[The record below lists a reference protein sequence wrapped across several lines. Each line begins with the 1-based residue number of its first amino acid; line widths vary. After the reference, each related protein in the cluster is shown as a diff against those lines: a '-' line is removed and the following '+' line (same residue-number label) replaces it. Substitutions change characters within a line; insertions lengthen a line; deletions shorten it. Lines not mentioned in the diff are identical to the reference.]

1 MSSGTVPRYSSR
13 RLIMLGWILTFGF
26 SVIVAQLVHYQIV
39 RHTELVDEAQRQR
52 TWQEQLPPRRGYIFD
67 RNGHLLALNA
77 VLWNVSVSPP
87 LVNNANEL
95 ADTLAVLLE
104 MPREK
109 VYGALTTDAEWTQL
123 ARFVPYE
130 VGEEIAAL
138 KEASITCEPR
148 SVRVYPEDS
157 LFAHALGI
165 VTIEGDGFCGLD
177 GYHNQEL
184 KGVGGYEIVE
194 KDPAGKRLPLPALEC
209 TPPQSGV
216 DLVLTLDRSI
226 QYIAA
231 EELQRAIEEYG
242 AESGTVIIMEPQTGA
257 VLALVSYPD
266 YDPSD
271 FVGADPRRLIDPAVS
286 SMWEPGS
293 IFKIITWGAG
303 LDSGTISPGTTFYD
317 DGALEVG
324 GRVIRNWDRRGYG
337 LVTMTDGLV
346 QSLNTVASFI
356 STSMGKDRF
365 YTYLRRFGFGNLTG
379 VDLASEGP
387 GMMKLPGDPNWFP
400 SELGTNSF
408 GQGIA
413 VTPMQMVTAVS
424 AVANQG
430 MMMKPYM
437 TQRFI
442 IEDESNGEERV
453 VQVEPMV
460 IRRTISQEAAETLTG
475 LLVEVI
481 ERGATKAQVPGYRI
495 AGKTG
500 TAQIPTAY
508 GYDPNDTIASFVGF
522 APADDPQFIVLIK
535 LERPQASPW
544 GSQTAAPTFK
554 AIAERLFAYMQI
566 PPDKMRL
573 AQGEQEP

>member
-1 MSSGTVPRYSSR
+1 MMTSGTVTRHSSR
-13 RLIMLGWILTFGF
+13 RLIMLGWILTFAF
-26 SVIVAQLVHYQIV
+26 SVIVAQLVHYQILWQP
-39 RHTELVDEAQRQR
+39 ELRDVAQEQR
-52 TWQEQLPPRRGYIFD
+52 TWQEELSPERGYVFD
-67 RNGHLLALNA
+67 RNGHLLALNV
-77 VLWNVSVSPP
+77 VLWDISVSPP
-87 LVNNANEL
+87 LVNHADEL
-95 ADTLAVLLE
+95 ADTLAALLE
-104 MPREK
+104 MPRAK
-109 VYGALTTDAEWTQL
+109 VYGALTADAEWVPL
-123 ARFVPYE
+123 ARFVSYE
-130 VGEEIAAL
+130 VGEEIVAL
-138 KEASITCEPR
+138 KQASITCEPR
-148 SVRVYPEDS
+148 PMRVYPEGS

-184 KGVGGYEIVE
+184 QGVAGRDVVE

-209 TPPQSGV
+209 TPPQAGV

-231 EELQRAIEEYG
+231 EELQKAIDEYG

-266 YDPSD
+266 YDPGD
-271 FVGADPRRLIDPAVS
+271 FVDVDPRLLVDPAVS

-346 QSLNTVASFI
+346 ESLNTVASFI

-387 GMMKLPGDPNWFP
+387 GMVKLPGDPNWFP

-413 VTPMQMVTAVS
+413 VTPMQMITAAS
-424 AVANQG
+424 AVANRG
-430 MMMKPYM
+430 MMMKPYIA
-437 TQRFI
+437 QRFI
-442 IEDESNGEERV
+442 IDDESDGEERV
-453 VQVEPMV
+453 IQVEPMA
-460 IRRTISQEAAETLTG
+460 IRRAISQEAAETLTDM
-475 LLVEVI
+475 LVQVI
-481 ERGATKAQVPGYRI
+481 EQGATKAQVPGYRI

-508 GYDPNDTIASFVGF
+508 GYDPVDTIASFVGF

-554 AIAERLFAYMQI
+554 IIAERLFAYLQI
-566 PPDKMRL
+566 PPDEVRL
-573 AQGEQEP
+573 AQGE

>member
-1 MSSGTVPRYSSR
+1 MSSGTEPRRSSR

-26 SVIVAQLVHYQIV
+26 SVIAAQLVHYQIL
-39 RHTELVDEAQRQR
+39 RHTELVDEAANQRI
-52 TWQEQLPPRRGYIFD
+52 WKEDLPPRRGYVFD
-67 RNGHLLALNA
+67 RNGHLLALN
-77 VLWNVSVSPP
+77 VVQWNISVSPP
-87 LVNNANEL
+87 LVAHADEL
-95 ADTLAVLLE
+95 ADTLAALLE

-109 VYGALTTDAEWTQL
+109 VYEALTADAEWVPL
-123 ARFVPYE
+123 ARFVPYG

-138 KEASITCEPR
+138 NEASITCEPR
-148 SVRVYPEDS
+148 PLRVYPEGS
-157 LFAHALGI
+157 LFSHALGI

-184 KGVGGYEIVE
+184 KGVAGYEVVE
-194 KDPAGKRLPLPALEC
+194 KDPAGQRLPLPALEC

-216 DLVLTLDRSI
+216 DLVLTLARTI

-231 EELQRAIEEYG
+231 EELQRAIEEYK
-242 AESGTVIIMEPQTGA
+242 AESGTVIVMDPQTGA
-257 VLALVSYPD
+257 ILALVSYPD

-271 FVGADPRRLIDPAVS
+271 FADADPHVLIDPAVS

-293 IFKIITWGAG
+293 IFKIVTWGAG

-346 QSLNTVASFI
+346 ESLNTVASFI

-379 VDLASEGP
+379 VDLDSEGP
-387 GMMKLPGDPNWFP
+387 GMMKLPGAPNWFP

-413 VTPMQMVTAVS
+413 VTPMQMVTAVA
-424 AVANQG
+424 AVANRG
-430 MMMKPYM
+430 MMMEPYI

-442 IEDESNGEERV
+442 TEDESGDGERV
-453 VQVEPMV
+453 IQVEPMAR
-460 IRRTISQEAAETLTG
+460 RRTISQESAETLTNM
-475 LLVEVI
+475 LVEVI
-481 ERGATKAQVPGYRI
+481 ERGATKAQVAGYRI

-535 LERPQASPW
+535 LDRPQASPW

-554 AIAERLFAYMQI
+554 AIALRLFAYLQI
-566 PPDKMRL
+566 PPDEMRL
-573 AQGEQEP
+573 AQGE

>member
-1 MSSGTVPRYSSR
+1 
-13 RLIMLGWILTFGF
+13 MLGWILTFGF
-26 SVIVAQLVHYQIV
+26 SVIVAQLVHYQIM
-39 RHTELVDEAQRQR
+39 RHAELRDEGERQR
-52 TWQEQLPPRRGYIFD
+52 TWQEELSPRRGYVFD
-67 RNGHLLALNA
+67 RNGHLLALD
-77 VLWNVSVSPP
+77 VFLWDISVSPP
-87 LVNNANEL
+87 LVTHADEL
-95 ADTLAVLLE
+95 ADTVAALLE
-104 MPREK
+104 MPYEK
-109 VYGALTTDAEWTQL
+109 VNRALTADAKWVQL

-130 VGEEIAAL
+130 AGEEIAAL
-138 KEASITCEPR
+138 KEASIICEPR
-148 SVRVYPEDS
+148 PFRVYPEGS

-184 KGVGGYEIVE
+184 KGVAGYTTVE
-194 KDPAGKRLPLPALEC
+194 KNPAGKRLPLPDLER
-209 TPPQSGV
+209 TPPQPGV

-231 EELQRAIEEYG
+231 EELQRAIDEYG
-242 AESGTVIIMEPQTGA
+242 AKSGTIIIMEPQTGA
-257 VLALVSYPD
+257 VLALVSNPD

-271 FVGADPRRLIDPAVS
+271 FVDTDPRLLIDPAVS

-346 QSLNTVASFI
+346 KSLNTVASFI

-379 VDLASEGP
+379 VDLDSEGP

-413 VTPMQMVTAVS
+413 VTPMQMITAVS
-424 AVANQG
+424 AVANRG
-430 MMMKPYM
+430 MMMEPYIA
-437 TQRFI
+437 QRFI
-442 IEDESNGEERV
+442 IEDESGDGERV
-453 VQVEPMV
+453 IQVEPMAK
-460 IRRTISQEAAETLTG
+460 RRAISQEAAETLTNM
-475 LLVEVI
+475 LVQVV

-535 LERPQASPW
+535 LERPRTSPW
-544 GSQTAAPTFK
+544 GSQTAAPTFR
-554 AIAERLFAYMQI
+554 AIAERLFAYLQI
-566 PPDKMRL
+566 PPDEIRL
-573 AQGEQEP
+573 AQHE

>member
-1 MSSGTVPRYSSR
+1 MTSGTVPKHSSR

-26 SVIVAQLVHYQIV
+26 SVIVAQLVHYQIMWHAGL
-39 RHTELVDEAQRQR
+39 RETAEEQR
-52 TWQEQLPPRRGYIFD
+52 TWQEELPPRRGYVFD
-67 RNGHLLALNA
+67 RNGHLLALN
-77 VLWNVSVSPP
+77 VVMWDISVSPP
-87 LVNNANEL
+87 LVNNADEL
-95 ADTLAVLLE
+95 ADTLSALLE
-104 MPREK
+104 MPRQK
-109 VYGALTTDAEWTQL
+109 VFGALTADAEWVQL
-123 ARFVPYE
+123 ARFVQYE
-130 VGEEIAAL
+130 VGEEIADL
-138 KEASITCEPR
+138 KEASVTCEPR
-148 SVRVYPEDS
+148 PLRVYPEGS

-184 KGVGGYEIVE
+184 QGVAGYEIVE
-194 KDPAGKRLPLPALEC
+194 KDPAGKRLPLPALDC
-209 TPPQSGV
+209 SPPQPGV

-226 QYIAA
+226 QSIAA
-231 EELQRAIEEYG
+231 EELQRAIDEYN
-242 AESGTVIIMEPQTGA
+242 AKSGTVIIMEPQTGA
-257 VLALVSYPD
+257 VLALVSNPD

-271 FVGADPRRLIDPAVS
+271 FVDDDPRVLIDPAVS

-346 QSLNTVASFI
+346 ESLNTVASFI

-365 YTYLRRFGFGNLTG
+365 YTYLRRFGFGTLTG

-413 VTPMQMVTAVS
+413 VTPMQMITAVA
-424 AVANQG
+424 AVANRG
-430 MMMKPYM
+430 MMMEPYI

-442 IEDESNGEERV
+442 IEDESSDGERMI
-453 VQVEPMV
+453 QVEPMAK
-460 IRRTISQEAAETLTG
+460 RRAISQEAAETLTNMM
-475 LLVEVI
+475 VQVI

-508 GYDPNDTIASFVGF
+508 GYDPDDTIASFVGF

-544 GSQTAAPTFK
+544 GSQTAAPTFR

-566 PPDKMRL
+566 PPDEMRL
-573 AQGEQEP
+573 AQQEREP